1 MYYVSW
7 VQMTDER
14 WYLQLDLG
22 SNFTI
27 VSLVCLIVTL
37 YTSLYLDNGWG
48 QLLSFVERLNTH
60 DNFCDKNIKHIV
72 YNVQDYSA
80 VFIIVLF
87 PGCVRVG
94 ILLLF
99 GRHLHDRIIS
109 LREVLWAHKTCSSS
123 RHFFE
128 APEARE
134 ESEQWCICVMGYRFC
149 NGSIPKSNIKT
160 LK

>member
-1 MYYVSW
+1 LWEINS
-7 VQMTDER
+7 TR
-14 WYLQLDLG
+14 GKGWYITMKMRKIYNGKLDLG
-22 SNFTI
+22 SKFTI
-27 VSLVCLIVTL
+27 VSLVCLIVTS
-37 YTSLYLDNGWG
+37 YTSLYLDNCWG
-48 QLLSFVERLNTH
+48 LLLSLLERLNTH

-109 LREVLWAHKTCSSS
+109 LSQ
-123 RHFFE
+123 
-128 APEARE
+128 
-134 ESEQWCICVMGYRFC
+134 ESERSYSSVLRVLMLPILRFLYLTLELIRYKID
-149 NGSIPKSNIKT
+149 IP
-160 LK
+160 